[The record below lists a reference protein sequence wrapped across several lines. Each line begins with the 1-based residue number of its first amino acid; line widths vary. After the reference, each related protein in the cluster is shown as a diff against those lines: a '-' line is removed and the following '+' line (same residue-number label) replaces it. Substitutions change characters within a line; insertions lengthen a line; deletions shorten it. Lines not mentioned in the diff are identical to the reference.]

1 MISNYLIFFT
11 SYFLIVLSVVGH
23 GVLAI
28 RLTNTNV
35 STEEIGFVGLV
46 GIFFLILYSYV
57 THFFISHGYLHNIIF
72 ITIGL
77 ISIYYFR
84 SKILIKSNLVFIFS
98 IFSVIFL
105 FSIFSIIFLAFIIFK
120 THDDFGYYHFPYSYY
135 LNKFSMIIGIGP
147 INHGFRT
154 PSSIFYLNSLFYLP
168 YLDYYL
174 YHMGAIL
181 ILGFS
186 NIILISNIK
195 KYLDKKKNNQ
205 PFFLNLLAFIFI
217 NIFFYRIA
225 EHGTDRSAQILI
237 FLLFIYILSL
247 RGRYEKFDRI
257 LPKLLI
263 LLSIIISLKSFY
275 VLYFIFIIPFIYYI
289 IKDDKF
295 HLIYRIFKNPILYF
309 SILMG
314 ICVILVYF
322 FNTGCL
328 LYPVQQ
334 TCISGVE
341 WGIPKS
347 EVSALNT
354 HYQWWSKAG
363 GGPGYNH
370 ELEKSLYI
378 QNFNWLSNWVDR
390 YFFNKMSDFLLGLS
404 FISILFVIIFK
415 SKKKNS
421 TKKKLKNNFL
431 YYYLIILLLVEWFYN
446 HPALRYGGYIIFAL
460 VFFIPLSHFLSNYE
474 IPKSFRYKTTILF
487 LIVTLIFIG
496 RNADRIIYEQNFY
509 QANFKKNMFFF
520 TDKKHFS
527 INNKLK
533 DLSKIYNSCNPGIN
547 KCSNNQDFIIKK
559 DYGKM
564 ILIRIRN

>member
-1 MISNYLIFFT
+1 MT
-11 SYFLIVLSVVGH
+11 K
-23 GVLAI
+23 
-28 RLTNTNV
+28 TKV
-35 STEEIGFVGLV
+35 SFDEIGFVGLV
-46 GIFFLILYSYV
+46 GIFFLILYSYI

-72 ITIGL
+72 IIIGL

-84 SKILIKSNLVFIFS
+84 SKIISKKNF
-98 IFSVIFL
+98 IFL
-105 FSIFSIIFLAFIIFK
+105 FSIFLVIFLAFVIFK

-147 INHGFRT
+147 LNHGFRT

-181 ILGFS
+181 VLGFS

-195 KYLDKKKNNQ
+195 RCFDHKDNSQ
-205 PFFLNLLAFIFI
+205 FFFLNLLAFIFI
-217 NIFFYRIA
+217 NVFFYRIS

-237 FLLFIYILSL
+237 FIFFIYILSL
-247 RGRYEKFDRI
+247 REHYGNFENI
-257 LPKLLI
+257 LTKLLV
-263 LLSIIISLKSFY
+263 LLSIIVSLKSFY
-275 VLYFIFIIPFIYYI
+275 ILYLIFTIPFIYYI
-289 IKDDKF
+289 VKDDKVY
-295 HLIYRIFKNPILYF
+295 LINKIFKNPIFYF

-334 TCISGVE
+334 TCIVGIE

-370 ELEKSLYI
+370 EMEKELYI
-378 QNFNWLSNWVDR
+378 QNFNWLSNWIDK

-404 FISILFVIIFK
+404 FVSIISILIFK
-415 SKKKNS
+415 SKKKDL
-421 TKKKLKNNFL
+421 KKNFNNNL
-431 YYYLIILLLVEWFYN
+431 IYYYLIILLFVEWFYN
-446 HPALRYGGYIIFAL
+446 HPSLRYGGYIIFAL
-460 VFFIPLSHFLSNYE
+460 IFFVPLSHLLSKYE
-474 IPKSFRYKTTILF
+474 ISKNFSSKLIILF
-487 LIVTLIFIG
+487 FLVISIFIG
-496 RNADRIIYEQNFY
+496 RNIDRINYEKNFY
-509 QANFKKNMFFF
+509 KANFKQNMFFF
-520 TDKKHFS
+520 TDEKHFR
-527 INNKLK
+527 IDNKLK
-533 DLSKIYNSCNPGIN
+533 ELSKIYNNCNPKIN
-547 KCSNNQDFIIKK
+547 NCSNNQDFIIKNG
-559 DYGKM
+559 YGKM
-564 ILIRIRN
+564 ILIKIRN

>member
-1 MISNYLIFFT
+1 MVSNYLIFLL

-23 GVLAI
+23 GFLAI
-28 RLTNTNV
+28 KLTKINI
-35 STEEIGFVGLV
+35 SIEEVGIVGLV
-46 GIFFLILYSYV
+46 GIFFLTLYSYV
-57 THFFISHGYLHNIIF
+57 THFFINHGYLHNIIF
-72 ITIGL
+72 IIIGL

-84 SKILIKSNLVFIFS
+84 SKILIKRNFIY
-98 IFSVIFL
+98 L

-147 INHGFRT
+147 LNHGFRT

-186 NIILISNIK
+186 NIILVSNIK
-195 KYLDKKKNNQ
+195 KYLDKKDNNQ
-205 PFFLNLLAFIFI
+205 FFFLNLLAFTFI

-237 FLLFIYILSL
+237 FIFFIYILSL
-247 RGRYEKFDRI
+247 RGRYENFDNI
-257 LPKLLI
+257 LPKLII
-263 LLSIIISLKSFY
+263 LLSLIVSLKSFY
-275 VLYFIFIIPFIYYI
+275 ILYFIFIIPFIYHI
-289 IKDDKF
+289 MKDDKA
-295 HLIYRIFKNPILYF
+295 HLIYKIFKNPILYF

-370 ELEKSLYI
+370 EMEKDLYI
-378 QNFNWLSNWVDR
+378 QNFNWLSNWINK
-390 YFFNKMSDFLLGLS
+390 YFFNKMSDFLLSLTFMS
-404 FISILFVIIFK
+404 TVFILIFK
-415 SKKKNS
+415 SKKKD
-421 TKKKLKNNFL
+421 LKNQNFSNNLL
-431 YYYLIILLLVEWFYN
+431 YYLLIILLLIEWFYN
-446 HPALRYGGYIIFAL
+446 HPSLRYGGYIIFAL
-460 VFFIPLSHFLSNYE
+460 IFFIPLSNLLSKFE
-474 IPKSFRYKTTILF
+474 ISKNFKIKISILF
-487 LIVTLIFIG
+487 FLIASIFIG
-496 RNADRIIYEQNFY
+496 RNIDRIIYEQDFY
-509 QANFKKNMFFF
+509 KANFKQNMFFF
-520 TDKKHFS
+520 TDKKHFR
-527 INNKLK
+527 IDNKLK
-533 DLSKIYNSCNPGIN
+533 DLLKIYNECNPDYN
-547 KCSNNQDFIIKK
+547 KCTNNEDFIIKRS
-559 DYGKM
+559 YEKM